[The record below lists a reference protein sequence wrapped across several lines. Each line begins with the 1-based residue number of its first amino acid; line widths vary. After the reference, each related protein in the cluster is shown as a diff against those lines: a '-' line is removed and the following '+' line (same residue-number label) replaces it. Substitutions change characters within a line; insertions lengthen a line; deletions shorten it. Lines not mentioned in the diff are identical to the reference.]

1 MIVKLGNW
9 QVSSGGSECKAHSSS
24 ISDFTTSAPGNGNS
38 LLILREATVTMG
50 IISPCADSSYI
61 LEMTCCERET
71 GCLGLA
77 LSLTSK
83 FTLSVE
89 LSVGFFFK
97 PL

>member
-1 MIVKLGNW
+1 
-9 QVSSGGSECKAHSSS
+9 
-24 ISDFTTSAPGNGNS
+24 
-38 LLILREATVTMG
+38 MG

-89 LSVGFFFK
+89 LSVGFFF
-97 PL
+97 